1 MVLGLDRD
9 VGCLEIPVKSSWAT
23 VTVGAP
29 PARGNGPH
37 RAVGATGRSCLLLP
51 GTMPSLERSRLRRT
65 QFGAR
70 LPDGSV
76 PGATLPQTSD
86 PLRLRQVS
94 ARPGEIAGASEHPS
108 RLDAKCHRARFTDP
122 GRIRMEVLRLP
133 GNRQCIN
140 GRSAAQS
147 CTPSTRTIR
156 CDGIPDDSARGRARS
171 SSSRARSRLPRA
183 TGDEMPPSASRTWIR
198 PVFSS

>member
-1 MVLGLDRD
+1 MWAALRSQ
-9 VGCLEIPVKSSWAT
+9 SSH
-23 VTVGAP
+23 
-29 PARGNGPH
+29 RGQRSLWERRR
-37 RAVGATGRSCLLLP
+37 RAATGLI
-51 GTMPSLERSRLRRT
+51 ERSAQLGEAVCCFPEQCHRLSDLAFGRT

-70 LPDGSV
+70 LADGSV
-76 PGATLPQTSD
+76 PGPPCHRPVIRSA
-86 PLRLRQVS
+86 S
-94 ARPGEIAGASEHPS
+94 ARCRPARERSPARANTQVASMRNVIEHGSQTLGASEWRFSAS
-108 RLDAKCHRARFTDP
+108 RAT
-122 GRIRMEVLRLP
+122 
-133 GNRQCIN
+133 GNASN
-140 GRSAAQS
+140 ERSAAQS